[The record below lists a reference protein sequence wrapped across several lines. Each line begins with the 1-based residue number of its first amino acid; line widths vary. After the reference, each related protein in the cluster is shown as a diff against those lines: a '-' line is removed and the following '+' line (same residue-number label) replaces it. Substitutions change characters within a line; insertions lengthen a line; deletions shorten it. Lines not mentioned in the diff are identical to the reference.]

1 MSIGPILPGRIP
13 GSLMSTR
20 LRQNL
25 ERSSLLLAR
34 LRDQVATGQK
44 FFLPSE
50 SPAAAARTIFLQKM
64 IERQSQLQTNV
75 NTDRSL
81 LSTTES
87 VLADVTNFL
96 NQGKSFLLAGVGDS
110 VSPVERE
117 SMAIETAALIR
128 GVVNAANS
136 SFRGRYLFSGSQSL
150 EQPFE
155 ILTGGYVRY
164 NGDRHNIESFVDFNL
179 LIANNVDGD
188 TAFAATTQPVGSDV
202 DPALTLDT
210 KLADLLGGDGV
221 ERGSIVVTIDDGVNP
236 VQTETVDFSNAESIR
251 DIKTILE
258 DAFSGEPPTLTVDID
273 PASNFGLR
281 LTPSGGTVAVADVP
295 GSKVAAYL
303 GIESPAA
310 ATINGTDLD
319 PRLTRLTPLS
329 ALNNGA
335 GATVADGLFIINGPH
350 SQAVD
355 LSTATTVEELF
366 NILEAANLDL
376 DVGINEAG
384 NGLAI
389 ASRLS
394 GANFSIGENNGG
406 DAASLG
412 IRTFDGTTLL
422 ADLNLGRGVPLDE
435 GINLEITRRDGSISS
450 IDLSVLQ
457 TVQDVIDAITAV
469 DADLTAS
476 LNAVGNGISI
486 TDTSGMGPLTIE
498 SNMVST
504 GLGIAGTEPGPV
516 NTVPLVGEEV
526 NYRQANGVLSVL
538 IGLETALRNGDDIGL
553 ARLDPL
559 LNREIERFTLVRG
572 EVGSRLK
579 VIDDV
584 ESRLLDQE
592 VLLQQS
598 LSKEFDVD
606 LTTAIIEM
614 TTTSTSIEATLLVAS
629 QSLQLS
635 LFNYL

>member
-13 GSLMSTR
+13 GSLTSSR

-25 ERSSLLLAR
+25 ERTNLLLAR

-50 SPAAAARTIFLQKM
+50 SPAAAARTISLQKT
-64 IERQSQLQTNV
+64 IERQLQLQTNV

-81 LSTTES
+81 LSSTES
-87 VLADVTNFL
+87 ILADVTNFL

-110 VSPVERE
+110 VSPAERE

-136 SFRGRYLFSGSQSL
+136 SFRGRYLFGGSQSL

-155 ILTGGYVRY
+155 ILTGGFVRY
-164 NGDRHNIESFVDFNL
+164 NGDRHNIESFIDFNL

-221 ERGSIVVTIDDGVNP
+221 ERGSIVVTVDDGVNP
-236 VQTETVDFSNAESIR
+236 IQTETVDFSNAESIR

-258 DAFSGEPPTLTVDID
+258 DAFSGGPPTLTVDID

-281 LTPSGGTVAVADVP
+281 LTPSGGTVAVADLP

-303 GIESPAA
+303 GIESAAA

-355 LSTATTVEELF
+355 LSTATTIEDLF

-376 DVGINEAG
+376 DVGINQAG

-394 GANFSIGENNGG
+394 GAN
-406 DAASLG
+406 
-412 IRTFDGTTLL
+412 
-422 ADLNLGRGVPLDE
+422 
-435 GINLEITRRDGSISS
+435 
-450 IDLSVLQ
+450 
-457 TVQDVIDAITAV
+457 
-469 DADLTAS
+469 
-476 LNAVGNGISI
+476 
-486 TDTSGMGPLTIE
+486 
-498 SNMVST
+498 SN
-504 GLGIAGTEPGPV
+504 P
-516 NTVPLVGEEV
+516 
-526 NYRQANGVLSVL
+526 
-538 IGLETALRNGDDIGL
+538 
-553 ARLDPL
+553 
-559 LNREIERFTLVRG
+559 
-572 EVGSRLK
+572 
-579 VIDDV
+579 
-584 ESRLLDQE
+584 
-592 VLLQQS
+592 
-598 LSKEFDVD
+598 
-606 LTTAIIEM
+606 
-614 TTTSTSIEATLLVAS
+614 
-629 QSLQLS
+629 
-635 LFNYL
+635 